1 MPTAKASRTSMP
13 PRADSAQPQRR
24 APSTEP
30 GDGHN
35 NKPSVPLESVI
46 ITDDLGKRPSRR
58 PQFAAENRVLL
69 ALAQDIADCPER
81 VFDKLA
87 HGALELCR
95 AHSAGFTVL
104 DEDTNI
110 FRWRAVSGQWAA
122 HTGEVASANV
132 AICSTLLERPAA
144 QLFRRPERHF
154 TYLAAITPPIEEG
167 LLVPFYSKGKLAGAL
182 WVLAHDQSRRF
193 DAEDLRLVTDLAAF
207 AAAGYQILRAAEAD
221 EKADAVRLRKVST
234 ELIQAGGT
242 GALYTKILDAAIA
255 VMRSQMGSLQMLYPE
270 RGELRLLAY
279 KGFHPN
285 SAKFWEWVR
294 PASASTC
301 GMALQTRGRIIVPDV
316 ENCAFMAGTEDLHF
330 YRKSEIRAVQS
341 TPLISRS
348 GVLLGMISTHWK
360 QPHDPSERD
369 LRLLDILARQ
379 AADFIERTR
388 AEAALK
394 RANDKLEERVQART
408 RELQQQ
414 VSKTQR
420 AEDELRAV
428 TARLFKIQDEE
439 RRYVARELHAGA
451 SQTLAALSMN
461 LGRIAQNVARPDT
474 LFEVVQECNTLID
487 NLTREI
493 RTVSY
498 LLHPPLLEDLGL
510 GFALRIYA
518 QGFSERSGIRVEVE
532 EDESLER
539 LPKDSEIAVF
549 RVIQESLTNIHR
561 HSGASSAKIRVSH
574 NDGGLQVKITD
585 NGKGI
590 SAEKQRELAASAES
604 GVGILGMRE
613 RIRQLGGTFEIT
625 SGIPVAGD
633 GVTQSNTAAFSGAF
647 SLNSAAASTAEER
660 GKRRAAN
667 PGTCV
672 SVTLPLAN
680 AAPGARGGGSKQ
692 VSR

>member
-1 MPTAKASRTSMP
+1 MSTTKTSRTSTLS
-13 PRADSAQPQRR
+13 RAA
-24 APSTEP
+24 STDATRP
-30 GDGHN
+30 TASSGQSNGHN
-35 NKPSVPLESVI
+35 TKPSVSLESVI
-46 ITDDLGKRPSRR
+46 ITDELGKRLSRR

-81 VFDKLA
+81 IFEKLA
-87 HGALELCR
+87 QAALELCR

-104 DEDTNI
+104 EEDANI
-110 FRWRAVSGQWAA
+110 FRWRAVAGQWAA
-122 HTGEVASANV
+122 HTGEVASADF
-132 AICSTLLERPAA
+132 AICSTLFERPAA

-154 TYLAAITPPIEEG
+154 TYLAAITPPIEES

-182 WVLAHDQSRRF
+182 WVLAHDRSRQF
-193 DAEDLRLVTDLAAF
+193 DAEDLRLITDLAAF
-207 AAAGYQILRAAEAD
+207 ASAGYQILRAAQAD
-221 EKADAVRLRKVST
+221 EKADALRLRKVST
-234 ELIQAGGT
+234 ELIQAGDT
-242 GALYTKILDAAIA
+242 GALYTEILDAAIA
-255 VMRSQMGSLQMLYPE
+255 IMRSKMGSLQMLYPE

-279 KGFHPN
+279 KGFHPS

-316 ENCAFMAGTEDLHF
+316 ENCAFMAGAEDLHF

-348 GVLLGMISTHWK
+348 GVLLGMISTHWR

-379 AADFIERTR
+379 AADFIERTQ
-388 AEAALK
+388 AEEALK
-394 RANDKLEERVQART
+394 RANDKLEERVQKRT

-461 LGRIAQNVARPDT
+461 VGRITQNVARPNT
-474 LFEVVQECNTLID
+474 LFEVVQECNSLIA

-493 RTVSY
+493 RTISY

-532 EDESLER
+532 EDQFLEH

-561 HSGASSAKIRVSH
+561 HSGASAAKIRVSH
-574 NDGGLQVKITD
+574 SDAGLQVKITD

-590 SAEKQRELAASAES
+590 SAEKQRELADSAES

-625 SGIPVAGD
+625 SGTPVAD
-633 GVTQSNTAAFSGAF
+633 DRVTPDNAAAFTEAF
-647 SLNSAAASTAEER
+647 SLSSGAASTSEER

-672 SVTLPLAN
+672 SVTLPLSN
-680 AAPGARGGGSKQ
+680 AATA
-692 VSR
+692 

>member
-1 MPTAKASRTSMP
+1 MTTAKASRTSTL
-13 PRADSAQPQRR
+13 PRADSTLAQHNG
-24 APSTEP
+24 PSTEP
-30 GDGHN
+30 DNGHN
-35 NKPSVPLESVI
+35 MKPSVPLESVI
-46 ITDDLGKRPSRR
+46 ITAELVQRPSRR
-58 PQFAAENRVLL
+58 PQLAAENRILL
-69 ALAQDIADCPER
+69 ALAQDVADSPGR
-81 VFDKLA
+81 VFEKLA
-87 HGALELCR
+87 HAALGLCH

-104 DEDTNI
+104 EEDANI
-110 FRWRAVSGQWAA
+110 FRWRAVAGQWAA
-122 HTGEVASANV
+122 HTGEVAATDV
-132 AICSTLLERPAA
+132 AICSTFLERPAA

-154 TYLAAITPPIEEG
+154 TYLAAITPPIEES

-182 WVLAHDQSRRF
+182 WVLAHDQTLHF
-193 DAEDLRLVTDLAAF
+193 DSEDLRLMTDLAAF
-207 AAAGYQILRAAEAD
+207 ASAGYQILRAAEAD
-221 EKADAVRLRKVST
+221 EKADALRLRQVST
-234 ELIQAGGT
+234 ELIQVGDA
-242 GALYTKILDAAIA
+242 GALFTKILDTAIA
-255 VMRSQMGSLQMLYPE
+255 IMRSQMGSLQMLYPE

-348 GVLLGMISTHWK
+348 GVLLGMISTHWREA
-360 QPHDPSERD
+360 HDPSERD

-379 AADFIERTR
+379 AADFIERTQ
-388 AEAALK
+388 AEGALK
-394 RANDKLEERVQART
+394 RAHDKLEEQVQKRT
-408 RELQQQ
+408 RELRQQI
-414 VSKTQR
+414 SETQR
-420 AEDELRAV
+420 AEGELRAV

-461 LGRIAQNVARPDT
+461 VGRIAQNVARPDT
-474 LFEVVQECNTLID
+474 LFEVAQECNTLIA

-493 RTVSY
+493 RTISY

-518 QGFSERSGIRVEVE
+518 QGFSERSGIRVQVE
-532 EDESLER
+532 EDQFLDR

-561 HSGASSAKIRVSH
+561 HSGATSANIRVCHS
-574 NDGGLQVKITD
+574 DAGLQVKITD

-590 SAEKQRELAASAES
+590 SAEKQRELADSAES

-625 SGIPVAGD
+625 SGIPVGAN
-633 GVTQSNTAAFSGAF
+633 GVTPDNIAAFSGAF
-647 SLNSAAASTAEER
+647 SLNSVAVSGAEER
-660 GKRRAAN
+660 GKRRATN

-672 SVTLPLAN
+672 SVSLPLAR
-680 AAPGARGGGSKQ
+680 ATSA
-692 VSR
+692 